1 MAKDSPDSG
10 VVENAVDNSRPSYV
24 EQDSF
29 EDGLE
34 DFPIIG
40 TCLALY
46 TFEGKIKAFQQNV
59 TMELET
65 SDIQIFVLDIR
76 ALIKMNFE
84 HLESWRYGID
94 GVGHLI

>member
-1 MAKDSPDSG
+1 MDFLICITCSIAKDSPDSG
-10 VVENAVDNSRPSYV
+10 VVDNAVDNARPAYV

-46 TFEGKIKAFQQNV
+46 TFEGAYDVKI
-59 TMELET
+59 
-65 SDIQIFVLDIR
+65 IP
-76 ALIKMNFE
+76 
-84 HLESWRYGID
+84 
-94 GVGHLI
+94 VGDWTTLLNSMK